1 LNMADPIS
9 LTTGLV
15 GLIGTLIKLNDIRG
29 DLLEARTE
37 IRSLF
42 REVDSL
48 MNVLR
53 QLQNLKRM
61 PDTLSGELIKVLQ
74 DCDYTAKKAD
84 YLLLRSSLSQFPS
97 LYWTT
102 TAKKDVLQLCQ
113 RLEAQK
119 ATINMIL
126 TLSSL

>member
-1 LNMADPIS
+1 MVDPVS
-9 LTTGLV
+9 LTSGLV
-15 GLIGTLIKLNDIRG
+15 GLIGTLIKLNDVRG

-42 REVDSL
+42 REVDRL
-48 MNVLR
+48 LNILK

-61 PDTLSGELIKVLQ
+61 PDTLSGMLIKVLQ
-74 DCDYTAKKAD
+74 DCDYTAKNAD
-84 YLLLRSSLSQFPS
+84 YLLLRSSLSQFSS

-102 TAKKDVLQLCQ
+102 TAKKNVRQLCQ

-119 ATINMIL
+119 ATINIIL